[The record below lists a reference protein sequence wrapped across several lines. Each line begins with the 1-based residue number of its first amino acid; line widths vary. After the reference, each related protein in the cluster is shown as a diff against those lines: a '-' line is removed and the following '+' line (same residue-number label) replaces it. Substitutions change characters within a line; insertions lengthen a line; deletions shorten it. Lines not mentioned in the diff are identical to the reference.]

1 MSSLSFSA
9 ATHVGRVRNNNED
22 SYIARPEL
30 GLWLVADG
38 MGGQRSGE
46 VASAIAVQT
55 ISGAIA
61 DQATLT
67 EAITLA
73 HQAVCRAHDDSSP
86 DMGTTVV
93 ALLSRER
100 DYEIAWVGDSRAYLW
115 DLKHLRR
122 LTRDHSM
129 VQEMIDAGVIS
140 EREASDHPQRNIITQ
155 SVGAPL
161 EPSPKVAT
169 LSRQW
174 APGQS
179 ILLCSDGLSGEL
191 SDDVISTILADSV
204 SPEDGTRQLLQAAL
218 ARGGRDNI
226 TVLLVNGPP
235 TAPKDR
241 NPALRRLLQR
251 FRKPTLF

>member
-38 MGGQRSGE
+38 MGGQQSGE
-46 VASAIAVQT
+46 VASAIAVHT
-55 ISGAIA
+55 ISEAIA

-73 HQAVCRAHDDSSP
+73 HRAVCRAHDDGSP
-86 DMGTTVV
+86 GMGTTVV
-93 ALLSRER
+93 ALLSREQ

-115 DLKHLRR
+115 NLKHLQR

-140 EREASDHPQRNIITQ
+140 ECEANDHPQRNIITQ

-161 EPSPKVAT
+161 DPSPTVAT
-169 LSRQW
+169 LSRRW

-191 SDDVISTILADSV
+191 GDDLISKILAGTGSA
-204 SPEDGTRQLLQAAL
+204 EDGTRQLLQAAL

-226 TVLLVNGPP
+226 TVLLVNAPR
-235 TAPKDR
+235 TAPADR
-241 NPALRRLLQR
+241 NMALRRLLGR
-251 FRKPTLF
+251 FRMPTLF